1 MKFSAFT
8 VAAAALTINVGAY
21 TTEIIRAGF
30 DAIPRGQIEAAE
42 GLALSRAQIYWHV
55 VMLPAIE
62 KVYPALTSQF
72 VLLML
77 ASSVTSQI
85 SAEELTAV
93 ANYVQ
98 SDTYR
103 AFETYILVAHRLHRP
118 VAGHAGRV
126 LASRPRDLPASSTP
140 RHPFV
145 RRKMGGSLNVNHLM
159 FLGYGALWTI
169 GLSLIGLLGGG
180 IAGFI
185 IALCRISPSRIV
197 RLLSAGYVQLIQGTP
212 LLVIM
217 FLTYFGLPALGL
229 TVSPLMA
236 AGASL
241 TIYVSAYLG
250 EIWRG
255 CIESVPK
262 PQWEAAEGLALS
274 RSQRMMKVILPQAV
288 RIATPPTVGF
298 MVQII
303 KNTSLAS
310 VVGFVELARSGQ
322 IINNSL
328 FEPFLIYTIIAVDL
342 FRPLLSA
349 LARSAAGLETRE
361 RPGPHRT

>member
-1 MKFSAFT
+1 
-8 VAAAALTINVGAY
+8 
-21 TTEIIRAGF
+21 
-30 DAIPRGQIEAAE
+30 
-42 GLALSRAQIYWHV
+42 
-55 VMLPAIE
+55 
-62 KVYPALTSQF
+62 
-72 VLLML
+72 
-77 ASSVTSQI
+77 
-85 SAEELTAV
+85 
-93 ANYVQ
+93 
-98 SDTYR
+98 
-103 AFETYILVAHRLHRP
+103 
-118 VAGHAGRV
+118 
-126 LASRPRDLPASSTP
+126 
-140 RHPFV
+140 
-145 RRKMGGSLNVNHLM
+145 MGGTLNANHLM

-185 IALCRISPSRIV
+185 IALCRISPNRIV

-217 FLTYFGLPALGL
+217 FLTYFGLPTLGV
-229 TVSPLMA
+229 TVSPLTA
-236 AGASL
+236 ASASL
-241 TIYVSAYLG
+241 TIYVGAYLG

-255 CIESVPK
+255 SIESVPR

-274 RSQRMMKVILPQAV
+274 RSQRMMKVILPQAI

-328 FEPFLIYTIIAVDL
+328 FEPFLIYTIIAGIY
-342 FRPLLSA
+342 FA
-349 LARSAAGLETRE
+349 LCYPISRISRRLETRS
-361 RPGPHRT
+361 GPARLSLGTA

>member
-1 MKFSAFT
+1 
-8 VAAAALTINVGAY
+8 
-21 TTEIIRAGF
+21 
-30 DAIPRGQIEAAE
+30 
-42 GLALSRAQIYWHV
+42 
-55 VMLPAIE
+55 
-62 KVYPALTSQF
+62 
-72 VLLML
+72 
-77 ASSVTSQI
+77 
-85 SAEELTAV
+85 
-93 ANYVQ
+93 
-98 SDTYR
+98 
-103 AFETYILVAHRLHRP
+103 
-118 VAGHAGRV
+118 
-126 LASRPRDLPASSTP
+126 
-140 RHPFV
+140 
-145 RRKMGGSLNVNHLM
+145 MGGSFNSNHLM

-180 IAGFI
+180 IAGFV
-185 IALCRISPSRIV
+185 IALCRISPSRTV

-217 FLTYFGLPALGL
+217 FLTYFGLPTLGV
-229 TVSPLMA
+229 TVSALTA

-241 TIYVSAYLG
+241 TIYVAAYLG

-255 CIESVPK
+255 CIQSVPR

-274 RSQRMMKVILPQAV
+274 RTQRMTKVILPQAV

-328 FEPFLIYTIIAVDL
+328 FEPFLTYTIIAVIYFAL
-342 FRPLLSA
+342 CYPVSRLSRR
-349 LARSAAGLETRE
+349 LEMRGGSARFSLGTA
-361 RPGPHRT
+361 

>member
-1 MKFSAFT
+1 
-8 VAAAALTINVGAY
+8 
-21 TTEIIRAGF
+21 
-30 DAIPRGQIEAAE
+30 
-42 GLALSRAQIYWHV
+42 
-55 VMLPAIE
+55 
-62 KVYPALTSQF
+62 
-72 VLLML
+72 
-77 ASSVTSQI
+77 
-85 SAEELTAV
+85 
-93 ANYVQ
+93 
-98 SDTYR
+98 
-103 AFETYILVAHRLHRP
+103 
-118 VAGHAGRV
+118 
-126 LASRPRDLPASSTP
+126 
-140 RHPFV
+140 
-145 RRKMGGSLNVNHLM
+145 MGGSLNANHLM

-185 IALCRISPSRIV
+185 IALCRISPNRIV

-217 FLTYFGLPALGL
+217 FLTYFGLPTLGV
-229 TVSPLMA
+229 TVSPLTA

-241 TIYVSAYLG
+241 TIYVGAYLG

-255 CIESVPK
+255 SIESVPK
-262 PQWEAAEGLALS
+262 PQWEAAEGLGLS
-274 RSQRMMKVILPQAV
+274 RAQRMMKVILPQAM

-328 FEPFLIYTIIAVDL
+328 FEPFLIYTIIAVIYFAL
-342 FRPLLSA
+342 CYPISRISRRLEMRSGPARLSLGTA
-349 LARSAAGLETRE
+349 
-361 RPGPHRT
+361 